1 MASVIA
7 TFTFN
12 YFFTDPYFTFSV
24 NDPSYIV
31 TFIIMTITAIIT
43 SALTSKV
50 KQSVIEAEQNELETR
65 ALYQLTN
72 HLSDI
77 KSMQGIAEIATD
89 FISDM
94 MECQAA
100 CLCFDENGIPEK
112 TFVQKTSEKKII
124 HRETEH
130 IMDIKHQIESLRTA
144 YDEGEEFLDWPVY
157 GQENILGII
166 RIPKERAEIMSEA
179 KKSMLRSMIE
189 STALAMDRYRQA
201 QQKMKTNEEMVQ
213 ERYRGNLLRAIS
225 HDLRTPLSGIMGT
238 SEMLMDMTKKDDPRF
253 ELEKGIYQDADWLR
267 TLVENILNLTRLQE
281 GRIVIHKELEAVE
294 EIIGSSI
301 AHIIKRYADYDI
313 EVDIPKD
320 LILIPMD
327 AKLMEQVLINLLENA
342 IKHSK
347 PQEEIIIKVRMNKLL
362 NKIYFSVI
370 DEGEGIAEQDLP
382 HIFDMFYTSN
392 ERSADV
398 KHGVGLGLTICQ
410 TIIKA
415 HGGNIEAHNRMDK
428 KGAVFSLTLP
438 MKEE

>member
-1 MASVIA
+1 MNRNFNENNKVFCSLLLIVLFLSWASIIGYIFRKAGFSETNIVIIYILSVLLTARLTYGYFYGIMASVIA

-166 RIPKERAEIMSEA
+166 RIPKERAEITSEA
-179 KKSMLRSMIE
+179 KKSML
-189 STALAMDRYRQA
+189 
-201 QQKMKTNEEMVQ
+201 
-213 ERYRGNLLRAIS
+213 
-225 HDLRTPLSGIMGT
+225 
-238 SEMLMDMTKKDDPRF
+238 
-253 ELEKGIYQDADWLR
+253 
-267 TLVENILNLTRLQE
+267 
-281 GRIVIHKELEAVE
+281 
-294 EIIGSSI
+294 
-301 AHIIKRYADYDI
+301 
-313 EVDIPKD
+313 
-320 LILIPMD
+320 
-327 AKLMEQVLINLLENA
+327 
-342 IKHSK
+342 
-347 PQEEIIIKVRMNKLL
+347 
-362 NKIYFSVI
+362 
-370 DEGEGIAEQDLP
+370 
-382 HIFDMFYTSN
+382 
-392 ERSADV
+392 
-398 KHGVGLGLTICQ
+398 
-410 TIIKA
+410 
-415 HGGNIEAHNRMDK
+415 
-428 KGAVFSLTLP
+428 
-438 MKEE
+438 